1 MADLN
6 PFQGNKI
13 ANLISL
19 KLDDSNF
26 KQWKQ
31 QVFGVIRDLD
41 LQKFITNPVIPE
53 KFLTNEDRIA
63 GTINPLH
70 QQWEKH
76 DVLICTWL
84 LSTISD
90 SHMLLSKVVDLTFPW
105 QVLNEIHRHFDTLL
119 TTKARQL
126 RSELRI
132 LSKGD
137 RTIAEFIQRV
147 RIMTLVA
154 AISSKSMT
162 VSIDEVESD
171 LLAHESRLEKNK
183 KQSITEAATVNLA
196 QASSPSNSSQN
207 SSTGENFQP
216 NNPSFPS
223 GTSHMDSNGHQGG
236 YDSQRG
242 GRYGRG
248 GGRFGRGNSGVTCQ
262 ICNKPNHDA
271 SICRYRH
278 APAMPNYGFR
288 PFQYQPP
295 QYPSFF
301 PNSYGY
307 GFAPRSQ
314 RPPAPQA
321 LLTSGNTNFNNQ
333 WWYPDSGASHHVTPD
348 ASNLSD
354 AASLPGSDQVLMG
367 NGQVPSITK
376 NLISVSRFAQDNKV
390 FFEFHPT
397 FCLVKSQATSEVL
410 LQGIVGKDGLYRFAS
425 PLNSISAI
433 NKSSIQCNSVSFSP
447 SSLQASIGHPH
458 HDTLREALK
467 SCNVHIPSKSH
478 HTLCTACCLGKSH
491 RIHAPS
497 SATVYSMP
505 FELVTCDL
513 WGPAPVKSSSG
524 YTYFLTCVDACT
536 RFVWVYPLKLKS
548 ETLTK
553 FTHFKS
559 MVELE
564 FGCKIKVVQTNGGG
578 EFRPFTKFLT
588 ELGVIHRLTCPHTHH
603 QNGLVERKHRH
614 LVETGLTLL
623 SQANIPLKF
632 WDHAFITA
640 AFLINRLPTPV
651 LNNKSPYYA
660 LLHKYPDYKSLKVF
674 GLGYSSV
681 YKGYKC
687 LSPEGRIY
695 ISKDVLFN
703 EHKFP
708 YSQLFHSSSLGSSP
722 SGTSSSSSVPLI
734 IPSQTLPT
742 PTQSFPNPTQAPST
756 PSSSPT
762 TSIPNPTTILHPLP
776 ITTIPMSAEPTSPSS
791 LNSAY
796 NQSTTSSPPIQRV
809 KENPDGSIQKY
820 KARLVAKG
828 FHQQAGSDFTE
839 TFSPV
844 VKPVT
849 VRTVLIMAITNR
861 WHIQQIDVNNDF
873 LNGILEEE
881 VYMQQ
886 PPGFES
892 SDKTMVCKL
901 NKALYGLKQ
910 APRAWFDR
918 LKAALIAFGFTASKC
933 DPSLF
938 MIKTGG
944 LHLIVLVYV
953 DDIIITGNSL
963 PKIQQLISKL
973 NAEFALKQLGTLD
986 YFLGIEVFHLSNG
999 ALLLS
1004 QTKYIRDLL
1013 SKAHMTTANGMA
1025 TPMVSSL
1032 KLSKVGSV
1040 PVDNPT
1046 LFRSIVGAL
1055 QYVTLTR
1062 PEISYS
1068 VNKVCQFLS
1077 NPLDDHWKAVKRILR
1092 YLSGT
1097 LHHGLLL
1104 QAAPKDK
1111 LLTLI
1116 GFSDADW
1123 ASDPDDRRS
1132 TSGACIYV
1140 GPNLVSWWSKKQTLV
1155 ARSSA
1160 EAESRSLANLA
1171 SEILWLQSLL
1181 TELGC
1186 QFDTPKVLCDNL
1198 STVSLAHNPI
1208 LHHRTKHMEL
1218 DIFFV
1223 REKVLNK
1230 NLVVAHV
1237 PAQDQ
1242 WADVLIKPL
1251 SALRDKLRVFNKQC
1265 LVRPGS
1271 GSPREY

>member
-1 MADLN
+1 MFSAILTWYLELLLSRSMADLN

-31 QVFGVIRDLD
+31 QVFGVICGLN

-76 DVLICTWL
+76 DALICTWL

-90 SHMLLSKVVDLTFPW
+90 SHTLLSKVVDLTFSW
-105 QVLNEIHRHFDTLL
+105 QVWNEIHCHFDTLL

-126 RSELRI
+126 RPELRT

-137 RTIAEFIQRV
+137 RTVAEFIQRV
-147 RIMTLVA
+147 RVINESLISVDDHVPLRNLIEVVLDALLEDYDSVVA

-162 VSIDEVESD
+162 
-171 LLAHESRLEKNK
+171 
-183 KQSITEAATVNLA
+183 
-196 QASSPSNSSQN
+196 N

-242 GRYGRG
+242 GCYGRG
-248 GGRFGRGNSGVTCQ
+248 GGLVDDMVVVVVLAEEIVVLLVKF
-262 ICNKPNHDA
+262 
-271 SICRYRH
+271 
-278 APAMPNYGFR
+278 
-288 PFQYQPP
+288 YQPP
-295 QYPSFF
+295 QYPPFF
-301 PNSYGY
+301 PSSYGY

-321 LLTSGNTNFNNQ
+321 LLTSGNSSFNNQ

-348 ASNLSD
+348 VSNLSD
-354 AASLPGSDQVLMG
+354 ATSLPGSDQVLMG
-367 NGQVPSITK
+367 NGQ
-376 NLISVSRFAQDNKV
+376 
-390 FFEFHPT
+390 
-397 FCLVKSQATSEVL
+397 
-410 LQGIVGKDGLYRFAS
+410 GL
-425 PLNSISAI
+425 AI
-433 NKSSIQCNSVSFSP
+433 NSV
-447 SSLQASIGHPH
+447 GHPH

-467 SCNVHIPSKSH
+467 SCNVHIPSK

-497 SATVYSMP
+497 STTVYSMSV
-505 FELVTCDL
+505 ELVTCDL

-524 YTYFLTCVDACT
+524 YTYFLTCVNACT

-559 MVELE
+559 MVELQ
-564 FGCKIKVVQTNGGG
+564 FGCKIKVVQTDGSG
-578 EFRPFTKFLT
+578 EFRPFTKFLIK
-588 ELGVIHRLTCPHTHH
+588 LGVIHRLTCPHTHH
-603 QNGLVERKHRH
+603 QNGLVERKHRR

-640 AFLINRLPTPV
+640 TFLINRLPTPV
-651 LNNKSPYYA
+651 LNNQSPYYA
-660 LLHKYPDYKSLKVF
+660 LHKYPDYKSLKVF
-674 GLGYSSV
+674 GRAWYSSV

-722 SGTSSSSSVPLI
+722 SGTSSTSSVPMT

-742 PTQSFPNPTQAPST
+742 PTQSSPNPTHAPST

-762 TSIPNPTTILHPLP
+762 TSIPDPTAILNPLP
-776 ITTIPMSAEPTSPSS
+776 ITTIPMSVEPTTPSS
-791 LNSAY
+791 INSAY
-796 NQSTTSSPPIQRV
+796 NQSTTSSPPIQRSNASQHIFSSSSSGGSNLSSSSPLLTPPPPKPISAGHSMLTRSKAKLNPTILVTHIEPTSVRQALQSSHWVTTMKEEV

-839 TFSPV
+839 TFSLV

-849 VRTVLIMAITNR
+849 VRTVLTMAITNR
-861 WHIQQIDVNNDF
+861 WHIQEIDVNNAF
-873 LNGILEEE
+873 FNGILEEE

-910 APRAWFDR
+910 SPRAWFDR
-918 LKAALIAFGFTASKC
+918 LKATLISFGFTANKC

-973 NAEFALKQLGTLD
+973 NAECALKQLGTLD

-1013 SKAHMTTANGMA
+1013 SKAHMTTTNGIA

-1062 PEISYS
+1062 PEIAYS

-1111 LLTLI
+1111 PLSLI

-1160 EAESRSLANLA
+1160 EAEYKSLANLS
-1171 SEILWLQSLL
+1171 SEILWLQSLI

-1198 STVSLAHNPI
+1198 STTSLAHNPI
-1208 LHHRTKHMEL
+1208 LHHKTKHMEL

-1230 NLVVAHV
+1230 SLVVAHV

-1242 WADVLIKPL
+1242 WADVLTKPL
-1251 SALRDKLRVFNKQC
+1251 SAAKFCALREKLRVFDKQC
-1265 LVRPGS
+1265 LVKSGS